1 MPPYTFRQCTLTLLD
16 KLFDLRQV
24 FVSPLLDQWLQSEL
38 ALSDYEQKT
47 LQELRTLLN
56 LNVPNWNEQELAQHF
71 S

>member
-1 MPPYTFRQCTLTLLD
+1 MPPYAFRQCTLTLLD

-47 LQELRTLLN
+47 LQELPTLLN